1 MARYLRL
8 YLYFLRFSFSKAFEF
23 RVDFWFRVVMDA
35 FYYAVNIGFYRVLY
49 VHTDLLAGWDER
61 QVMVFV
67 GAYLVVDAL
76 NMTVFANNLWWLPI
90 HVNKG
95 DLDYYLV
102 RPVSPFFFL
111 TLREFAANSF
121 VNLLLA
127 LGVLVWALSRLPV
140 WPGPG
145 ELAVFAFM
153 LVNGTVLYGL
163 VHLLML
169 LPVFWIHSGRGL
181 GSVFFLLTRA
191 MERPDAIFHGWV
203 RRILITVLPFGLMA
217 SFPTRAV
224 LDEPT
229 WSIVGHAV
237 VVTVIVFAVTL
248 WVWSRALRAYS
259 SASS

>member
-67 GAYLVVDAL
+67 GSYLVVDGL

-90 HVNKG
+90 NVNKG
-95 DLDYYLV
+95 NLDYYLV

-127 LGVLVWALSRLPV
+127 LGVLV
-140 WPGPG
+140 
-145 ELAVFAFM
+145 
-153 LVNGTVLYGL
+153 
-163 VHLLML
+163 
-169 LPVFWIHSGRGL
+169 
-181 GSVFFLLTRA
+181 
-191 MERPDAIFHGWV
+191 
-203 RRILITVLPFGLMA
+203 
-217 SFPTRAV
+217 
-224 LDEPT
+224 
-229 WSIVGHAV
+229 
-237 VVTVIVFAVTL
+237 
-248 WVWSRALRAYS
+248 
-259 SASS
+259 

>member
-1 MARYLRL
+1 MHRYLRL
-8 YLYFLRFSFSKAFEF
+8 YAYFLRFSFSKAFEF

-49 VHTDLLAGWDER
+49 VHTDLLGGWDAE

-95 DLDYYLV
+95 DLDYHLV
-102 RPVSPFFFL
+102 RPVSPLFFL

-121 VNLLLA
+121 VNLVMA
-127 LGVLVWALSRLPV
+127 TSVLVWALSRLPA
-140 WPGPG
+140 WPSPP
-145 ELAVFAFM
+145 ELLLFGFM
-153 LVNGTVLYGL
+153 LANGTVLYGL
-163 VHLLML
+163 LHLLML
-169 LPVFWIHSGRGL
+169 MPVFWIHSGRGL
-181 GSVFFLLTRA
+181 GAVFFLMTRA

-203 RRILITVLPFGLMA
+203 RRILVTVLPFGLMA
-217 SFPTRAV
+217 SFPARTILDDAPWTLVGHV
-224 LDEPT
+224 LLVT
-229 WSIVGHAV
+229 AGLFGVVSIV
-237 VVTVIVFAVTL
+237 
-248 WVWSRALRAYS
+248 WRRALRAYS